1 MSKAYSIAEARNQL
15 SRVVHEAEDG
25 GEVRLTR
32 RGKPVAVVLS
42 MEEFQRLQGAAR
54 RTVWSV
60 IEEARAELSET
71 TPAPGEFDGVRS
83 TEPGRDVQW

>member
-1 MSKAYSIAEARNQL
+1 
-15 SRVVHEAEDG
+15 VVHEAEDS

-32 RGKPVAVVLS
+32 RVKPVAVVLS
-42 MEEFQRLQGAAR
+42 IAEFQRLQEASR

-60 IEEARAELSET
+60 VEQARAELAET
-71 TPAPGEFDGVRS
+71 TPAPGELDGVRS